1 MTLVVAGVA
10 VMLLITFTPMF
21 VAWRRHTARG
31 VRLRA
36 FATAAGWR
44 YRVKDVAVSPVWY
57 RGTPFRTGKDRKAT
71 HVLSGRHRDRDVT
84 GFEYSYRSGNSTR
97 RFTVVTL
104 PLPMRGPTLELTR
117 DRPRLVGQDLQLES
131 DEFNAAFRVTAD
143 DDRFAYDVLH
153 PRMMDFLLANDRGLP
168 VRFERAELLT
178 WCGGP
183 MAEDRLLGMADHLC
197 DILDRV
203 PAHAWRTP

>member
-1 MTLVVAGVA
+1 MTLVVVGVT
-10 VMLLITFTPMF
+10 VMLLITFTPIF
-21 VAWRRHTARG
+21 VAWRRHKARG

-36 FATAAGWR
+36 FAASAGWR
-44 YRVKDVAVSPVWY
+44 YRPKDVAVSPVRY
-57 RGTPFRTGKDRKAT
+57 LGTPFRTGKERQAT

-84 GFEYSYRSGNSTR
+84 GFEYSYRSGTTTY
-97 RFTVVTL
+97 RFSVVTL
-104 PLPMRGPTLELTR
+104 PLPTRGPTLELTR
-117 DRPRLVGQDLQLES
+117 ERRRLVGQDLQLES
-131 DEFNAAFRVTAD
+131 DEFNAAFRITAD

-153 PRMMDFLLANDRGLP
+153 PRMMDFLLANHRGLP
-168 VRFERAELLT
+168 VRFERADLLT

-203 PAHAWRTP
+203 PTHAWRTA